1 MPLQLQDCL
10 HLLGWLKPPSKLLD
24 IHLKFCA
31 GKSIFTFVAFEMR
44 HMLMNVLKRKTKEKG
59 VDWLDHNFGLKV
71 FLCTPVCA
79 CDQNASL
86 CTRSDIRENPNLL
99 WIIQVLTTNTNIFN
113 LSPLRLYDTSAHSL
127 LCSEKEGGG
136 KNKEEIKY
144 KDLSILFDNNLWSKK
159 LIFSKGKLLIF
170 FFVK

>member
-71 FLCTPVCA
+71 FLCSPVTA
-79 CDQNASL
+79 RHQNASL
-86 CTRSDIRENPNLL
+86 CTRSDIRESPTLF
-99 WIIQVLTTNTNIFN
+99 WITRVLTTNINIFN
-113 LSPLRLYDTSAHSL
+113 FSPLRLLIPLHTPS
-127 LCSEKEGGG
+127 CVRKKREEEK

-144 KDLSILFDNNLWSKK
+144 KDLSILFDNNSWSKN
-159 LIFSKGKLLIF
+159 
-170 FFVK
+170 